1 MHELSIAMSI
11 VEIVEEQAKIAG
23 EDNVKEV
30 ELDIGK
36 ASGVVVEALRFSL
49 EVAVDASILK
59 EASLKINEIPS
70 VFKCLACG
78 FEFEPEDV
86 ISPCPECGHLF
97 SDVISGKEMK
107 IRKIVF

>member
-11 VEIVEEQAKIAG
+11 IEIVEEQAKIAG
-23 EDNVKEV
+23 EEKVQEI

-49 EVAVDASILK
+49 EEAVNASIMK
-59 EASLKINEIPS
+59 DSTVRINEIPS

-97 SDVISGKEMK
+97 SDVISGKELK
-107 IRKIVF
+107 IKKITF